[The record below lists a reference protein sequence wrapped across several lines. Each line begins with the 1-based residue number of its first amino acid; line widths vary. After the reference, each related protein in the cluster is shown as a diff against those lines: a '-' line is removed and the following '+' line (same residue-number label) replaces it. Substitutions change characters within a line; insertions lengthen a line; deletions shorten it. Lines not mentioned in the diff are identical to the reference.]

1 MNKAGTWGIIVEKF
15 KDTLSEWKAK
25 SISFGGHLTLV
36 QSVLGSLSLYYFS
49 LFRAPTIVINSL
61 KRVRKNFFWG
71 GGKDTRK
78 MAWIKWD
85 KVISKFQLGEGINVV
100 VNEAINNDVL
110 KGITVERDRVV
121 VSHLEYADDTIFF
134 CDWSRNNGRN
144 LMWLLKCFEKASGL
158 RINLSKSKLYGVG
171 VSEVE
176 VKEMAHILKTLRDLA
191 PVLGYVDSSR
201 WFLASDGVF
210 SVKHIRKLIDE
221 KILRAVTYVE
231 ETSWCKFVPR
241 KVNVFI
247 WKLKCGRIPVRS
259 ILDHI
264 GIDLD
269 STLCPCCENAVETI
283 DHIMV
288 RYILSSHGLVSSKL
302 ESVWQAV
309 IRSSLYLIW
318 KARNSKIFKSK
329 EMVNLSF
336 GSIAGNSNAPATRS
350 SKNQTD
356 PDPIAA
362 QLAAIA
368 ARLESME
375 TLKEDVA
382 ALKSHVEIRGKS
394 YNDNHGESDALDL
407 FSWLSADQ
415 TITLW
420 EELVLAFQKNFGPT
434 EFQNPDEY
442 LCSIKQTRSVQE
454 YRQEFARQ
462 SARVSN
468 WECFRCGEKYG
479 PGHRCKTCTFKLLEA
494 SEEQETPINPTVN
507 ARRTTEVLILVDG
520 GSTHNFISDSLVRE
534 LKMVTEFITP
544 FGVQIGNGDIIR
556 SCSRYSMASYSQY
569 RSSKLEQDVHEFYS
583 MASNTSYK
591 QVDELLTAGFIQPS
605 TSPFSSPVLLVMKK
619 DNTWRMCVDYCA
631 LNKITVADKYLIP
644 NIDELLDELYGATV
658 FSKLHLRSGYFQI
671 RVNPSDVVKTSF
683 RTHSGHYEFKVMPFG
698 LTNAPSTFQSVM
710 NDLFRP
716 YLRRFIL
723 VFFDDILVYSYD
735 MEQHMNH
742 LEQALALL
750 HDHRFFLKLSKCC
763 FGQTQVVFLGHV
775 ITVVGVHVEQEKISS
790 IQSWPVPTSV
800 KEVHGFLGL
809 TGYYRRFVRN
819 YGMIARSLTALTK
832 KDGLVWSTE
841 ALIAFHK
848 LKQALMSTPV
858 LRLPDF
864 SKDFTVECN
873 ASSEGVGA
881 ILSQEDHPI
890 AYFSKGFSP
899 NNHFKSA
906 YDRELLAL
914 VLAVQ
919 KWSHYLLGRHFFI
932 RTDHYTLKFLLE
944 QRITTTEQQRLLLKL
959 MPYDFSVTHR
969 AGKENKGAN
978 ALSRRPHSGDLF
990 TLSVPYCSEVV
1001 DIKAGLHVDPYTS
1014 NIINQLLTDPT
1025 SEPDFSFARQ
1035 LLFYK
1040 QRMVIPDVPDLRH
1053 KLLHE
1058 AHATPV
1064 GGHGGLLQPLPI
1076 PTRIWED
1083 ISMDFIVGL
1092 PISNRVDTILVVVD
1106 RLSKYAYFLC
1116 LSHPFTAKGVASV
1129 FCKEIV
1135 RLHGF
1140 PRSIISDRD
1149 VIFLSNFWQ
1158 ELFRL
1163 CQTKLQMST
1172 SYHPQTDGQ
1181 TEVLNRCL
1189 EAYLRCFAHEQPTK
1203 WSSYL
1208 PWAEY
1213 SYNTG
1218 FHTSTGTTPF
1228 SVVYG
1233 RDPPPLPP
1241 YVAGETKNADLEHQL
1256 IERDDM
1262 LKLLRGNLVKAQDRM
1277 RNQANTKRRELS
1289 FQEGD
1294 YVFVKIQPYRQKTF
1308 AKSRYEKLSPRFYG
1322 PYRIIRKVGPVAY
1335 KLELPPN
1342 ACIHPVFHVS
1352 MLKPAHNSFP
1362 STLAPPLPITKDW
1375 ELLCSNGYWERVLVG
1390 FSVSGRGSFHE
1401 VGEVFE
1407 LEGVMG
1413 WVVIGCKFT
1422 LSKLRRLDWRLT
1434 LRLLGS
1440 LNFISVGGF
1449 DHNGCK
1455 FNGIW
1460 SRIVGTS
1467 NYLHSSSILPMDSI
1481 GCGSLIRLWTD
1492 TWLGTIPLHIRFNRL
1507 FRLKRDKDCL
1517 VIDRISNGQWKWS
1530 WSRNDLGTRNSTY
1543 LNHLLAEISHI
1554 EVREGMDKCIW
1565 SIAQDEMFTVGSL
1578 RRIIDVHTLPYLDTK
1593 KLWDKS
1599 LPRKVNIFMWRLKLY
1614 RLLHR
1619 LNLSYR
1625 GIEFPVISCPS
1636 CNGNVDSNHPIFFEC
1651 SIAKE
1656 VWKIIRRWCN
1666 DSFPLFDSNDHW
1678 TDWLS
1683 SWAASQ
1689 AKKNCLYVIIATSLL
1704 FIWRYRNSVTFN
1716 SHSLRKSDIFDYI
1729 RLFSFSWFKHRGRLS
1744 CNLND

>member
-1 MNKAGTWGIIVEKF
+1 MFSSTVSDPFINVFDWGGVFDLGFRVRVRILGTWGNIVRVGREIDRTGVVF
-15 KDTLSEWKAK
+15 S
-25 SISFGGHLTLV
+25 SSFGRK
-36 QSVLGSLSLYYFS
+36 LGNGDGIRFWKDKWAGDFKLCERFPR
-49 LFRAPTIVINSL
+49 LFRFEGDEDVS
-61 KRVRKNFFWG
+61 VRNHGEWG
-71 GGKDTRK
+71 SDGWR
-78 MAWIKWD
+78 WKWEW
-85 KVISKFQLGEGINVV
+85 VGVPRGRSLGE
-100 VNEAINNDVL
+100 
-110 KGITVERDRVV
+110 
-121 VSHLEYADDTIFF
+121 LE
-134 CDWSRNNGRN
+134 
-144 LMWLLKCFEKASGL
+144 E
-158 RINLSKSKLYGVG
+158 LSSV
-171 VSEVE
+171 
-176 VKEMAHILKTLRDLA
+176 LRDLA

-210 SVKHIRKLIDE
+210 SVKHIRELIDE

-247 WKLKCGRIPVRS
+247 WRLKCGRIPVRS

-288 RYILSSHGLVSSKL
+288 RCPLVSGVWSKNFLWWGIGCFNDSSLSDILSSHGLVSSKL

-318 KARNSKIFKSK
+318 KARNSK
-329 EMVNLSF
+329 NLSF

-468 WECFRCGEKYG
+468 
-479 PGHRCKTCTFKLLEA
+479 CTFKLLEA

-507 ARRTTEVLILVDG
+507 ASEEKSGDQEDFAEISLHAMFGKTNVTTMKLRGTIGTTEVLILVDG
-520 GSTHNFISDSLVRE
+520 GSTHNFISNSLVRE
-534 LKMVTEFITP
+534 LKMVTEFITL
-544 FGVQIGNGDIIR
+544 GNGDIITCNQLCKDVSHLAIDINTTPVIPNQLQPLIDKYQGIFHEPTTLPPFR
-556 SCSRYSMASYSQY
+556 STSHSIPLLPNSTPPNIRPYRYPHSQ
-569 RSSKLEQDVHEFYS
+569 KTEIE
-583 MASNTSYK
+583 K

-605 TSPFSSPVLLVMKK
+605 TSPFSSPVLLVKKK
-619 DNTWRMCVDYCA
+619 DNTWRMCVDYRA
-631 LNKITVADKYLIP
+631 LNKITVADKYPIP

-658 FSKLHLRSGYFQI
+658 FSKLDLRSGYFQI
-671 RVNPSDVVKTSF
+671 RVNPSDVVKTAF

-723 VFFDDILVYSYD
+723 VFFDDILVYSHD

-750 HDHRFFLKLSKCC
+750 HDHRFFAKLSKCC

-775 ITVVGVHVEQEKISS
+775 ITAAGVHVEQEKISA

-800 KEVHGFLGL
+800 KEVRGFLGL

-832 KDGLVWSTE
+832 KDGFVWSTE
-841 ALIAFHK
+841 TLTAFHK
-848 LKQALMSTPV
+848 LKQALMSTMV

-864 SKDFTVECN
+864 SKDFTVECD
-873 ASSEGVGA
+873 ASSEGAGA
-881 ILSQEDHPI
+881 ILSQEDHPV
-890 AYFSKGFSP
+890 AYFIFAGTTHY
-899 NNHFKSA
+899 NHRA
-906 YDRELLAL
+906 
-914 VLAVQ
+914 
-919 KWSHYLLGRHFFI
+919 
-932 RTDHYTLKFLLE
+932 
-944 QRITTTEQQRLLLKL
+944 TTTLTQTHAV
-959 MPYDFSVTHR
+959 YDFSVTHR
-969 AGKENKGAN
+969 AGKENKGAD
-978 ALSRRPHSGDLF
+978 ALSCQPHSGDLF

-1014 NIINQLLTDPT
+1014 NIINHRDPI

-1058 AHATPV
+1058 DHATPV
-1064 GGHGGLLQPLPI
+1064 GGHGGFLKTLK
-1076 PTRIWED
+1076 
-1083 ISMDFIVGL
+1083 
-1092 PISNRVDTILVVVD
+1092 
-1106 RLSKYAYFLC
+1106 RLSAQYFWPKMKQDVRTFVQQCLTCQQQKYET
-1116 LSHPFTAKGVASV
+1116 LSP
-1129 FCKEIV
+1129 
-1135 RLHGF
+1135 
-1140 PRSIISDRD
+1140 
-1149 VIFLSNFWQ
+1149 
-1158 ELFRL
+1158 
-1163 CQTKLQMST
+1163 
-1172 SYHPQTDGQ
+1172 
-1181 TEVLNRCL
+1181 
-1189 EAYLRCFAHEQPTK
+1189 
-1203 WSSYL
+1203 
-1208 PWAEY
+1208 
-1213 SYNTG
+1213 
-1218 FHTSTGTTPF
+1218 GTTPF

-1294 YVFVKIQPYRQKTF
+1294 YVFVKIQPYRQKTL
-1308 AKSRYEKLSPRFYG
+1308 AKRRYEKLSPRFYG

-1342 ACIHPVFHVS
+1342 ARIHPVFHVS
-1352 MLKPAHNSFP
+1352 MLKPAHGSFP
-1362 STLAPPLPITKDW
+1362 STPAPPLPITKDW
-1375 ELLCSNGYWERVLVG
+1375 EVDLQPSSVL
-1390 FSVSGRGSFHE
+1390 
-1401 VGEVFE
+1401 
-1407 LEGVMG
+1407 
-1413 WVVIGCKFT
+1413 
-1422 LSKLRRLDWRLT
+1422 
-1434 LRLLGS
+1434 
-1440 LNFISVGGF
+1440 
-1449 DHNGCK
+1449 
-1455 FNGIW
+1455 
-1460 SRIVGTS
+1460 
-1467 NYLHSSSILPMDSI
+1467 
-1481 GCGSLIRLWTD
+1481 
-1492 TWLGTIPLHIRFNRL
+1492 
-1507 FRLKRDKDCL
+1507 
-1517 VIDRISNGQWKWS
+1517 
-1530 WSRNDLGTRNSTY
+1530 
-1543 LNHLLAEISHI
+1543 A
-1554 EVREGMDKCIW
+1554 
-1565 SIAQDEMFTVGSL
+1565 
-1578 RRIIDVHTLPYLDTK
+1578 
-1593 KLWDKS
+1593 
-1599 LPRKVNIFMWRLKLY
+1599 
-1614 RLLHR
+1614 HR
-1619 LNLSYR
+1619 
-1625 GIEFPVISCPS
+1625 
-1636 CNGNVDSNHPIFFEC
+1636 
-1651 SIAKE
+1651 
-1656 VWKIIRRWCN
+1656 
-1666 DSFPLFDSNDHW
+1666 
-1678 TDWLS
+1678 
-1683 SWAASQ
+1683 
-1689 AKKNCLYVIIATSLL
+1689 
-1704 FIWRYRNSVTFN
+1704 
-1716 SHSLRKSDIFDYI
+1716 
-1729 RLFSFSWFKHRGRLS
+1729 
-1744 CNLND
+1744 